1 MRIIFT
7 RPIKYYGNNISVNMR
22 ASQSANAFER
32 EMRNTHLQ
40 KQI

>member
-7 RPIKYYGNNISVNMR
+7 RPIKYYANNISVNM
-22 ASQSANAFER
+22 SANAFER